1 MSPAPLEMVWRH
13 TTHPAP
19 ANSLSMALAPFLW
32 LCTLDSDFRVS
43 GVEDAEGGGGGN
55 IRVLVEVSLSGVE
68 IYGCHGV

>member
-1 MSPAPLEMVWRH
+1 
-13 TTHPAP
+13 
-19 ANSLSMALAPFLW
+19 MALAPFLW